1 MTKADV
7 TVGARGM
14 TKADVTVG
22 ATSNEQRRGRPMN
35 NDELAVRKTYK
46 LYIDGKFPR
55 SESGRSYPV
64 LDAKGQIVANAVL
77 GSRKDL
83 RDAVKAARGAQA
95 SWAAR
100 SAYNRGQI
108 LYRVAEI
115 VQGRRSQFVD
125 ELAVGGSTEP
135 GVEVDASIDRW
146 VWYAGWSDK
155 FAQVLGGSNPV
166 EGSYFNFSVPEP
178 SGVAGIVCPDDAPL
192 LALVSRLAPCIVSG
206 NTAVVLASERWPLA
220 SITLAEALATSDVPG
235 GVINILTGR
244 RAEIVP
250 WMAGHGDVDT
260 IDVTGCD
267 AELGVV
273 AEQQAAESVTR
284 VVSASP
290 AEREWASGAAQSP
303 YVIAGFVE
311 YKTVWHPQGE

>member
-1 MTKADV
+1 MSDLD
-7 TVGARGM
+7 GL
-14 TKADVTVG
+14 D
-22 ATSNEQRRGRPMN
+22 
-35 NDELAVRKTYK
+35 VRKTYK

-64 LDAKGQIVANAVL
+64 LDARGALVANAVL

-83 RDAVKAARGAQA
+83 RDAVKAARGAQL

-100 SAYNRGQI
+100 SAYNRAQI

-115 VQGRRSQFVD
+115 VQGRRTQFVD
-125 ELAVGGSTEP
+125 ELAVGGSADPEA
-135 GVEVDASIDRW
+135 EVDASIDRW

-155 FAQVLGGSNPV
+155 FAQVLGTANPV
-166 EGSYFNFSVPEP
+166 DGAYFNFSVPEP

-192 LALVSRLAPCIVSG
+192 LALVSRVAPAIVSG
-206 NTAVVLASERWPLA
+206 NTVVVLASERWPLV

-235 GVINILTGR
+235 GVINVLTGR
-244 RAEIVP
+244 RDEIVP

-260 IDVTGCD
+260 VDLTGCD
-267 AELGVV
+267 AALRTT

-284 VVSASP
+284 VVVASP
-290 AEREWASGAAQSP
+290 AEQGWTSETAQSP

-311 YKTVWHPQGE
+311 YKTVWHPKGA